1 MEKIYVISCS
11 QDLAS
16 IGMDRMRIGIEGL
29 EEIKL
34 ALNWSDVRLV
44 PVVASETVHFNEGE
58 TKLVPI
64 RPIEVPANAMVIQSM
79 YGANGMGHIS
89 CIGSTEFKM
98 YTEER
103 IADMSMFQS
112 RLKAK
117 VMKDDLLGQV
127 LIVSA
132 K

>member
-16 IGMDRMRIGIEGL
+16 IGMDRIRTGVEGL
-29 EEIKL
+29 EETTISL
-34 ALNWSDVRLV
+34 DWSKVRFV
-44 PVVASETVHFNEGE
+44 PVVANETVSFREDE
-58 TKLVPI
+58 TKLVSI
-64 RPIEVPANAMVIQSM
+64 RPIKVPANAMVIQSM
-79 YGANGMGHIS
+79 YGTNGMGHIS

-98 YTEER
+98 YNEDR
-103 IADMSMFQS
+103 VADMSMFQS

-127 LIVSA
+127 LVVPA